1 MTDIGRRAH
10 PRVGL
15 WRTLAALLA
24 VGASLL
30 PISGTAA
37 APCDIGPEHGGLT
50 FPVQQLTAEARCLAS
65 AVLQEPT
72 TNGTV
77 GPLLTP
83 ISRELHDYL
92 LDHPVLTAALV
103 RRLNLGPYTA
113 ADLAPDRFAVD
124 DGDGTRGV
132 FRLLHKDE
140 ANRIYHVEGV
150 HTRAYVPAVKA
161 AAVIFL
167 RLKEMRGADGKTT
180 VESSLVTY
188 TRLND
193 PILSWV
199 VRALRP
205 MIGEAVTHKLTRG
218 FEALHQLG
226 QAVSGDPQ
234 RALQEVAAVSS
245 TPAADLAAFKPLLQ
259 QAHQATQAP
268 QGTLP
273 SSRPAPSP

>member
-1 MTDIGRRAH
+1 MSANDAPAGARMGPGI
-10 PRVGL
+10 
-15 WRTLAALLA
+15 LAALLA
-24 VGASLL
+24 VGAVALTT
-30 PISGTAA
+30 SGTAA
-37 APCDIGPEHGGLT
+37 APCEIAPDHGGLT
-50 FPVQQLTAEARCLAS
+50 FPVQRLTPEARCLAG

-72 TNGTV
+72 THGTV

-83 ISRELHDYL
+83 VSRELHDYL
-92 LDHPVLTAALV
+92 LDHPVLTASLV
-103 RRLNLGPYTA
+103 RRLSLGPYVG
-113 ADLAPDRFAVD
+113 ADLPPDRFAVD

-140 ANRIYHVEGV
+140 ANRIYHVEGA
-150 HTRAYVPAVKA
+150 HRRAYLPAVKA
-161 AAVIFL
+161 TALIFL
-167 RLKEMRGADGKTT
+167 RLKEIRGADGKPA

-193 PILSWV
+193 PVLAWV

-234 RALQEVAAVSS
+234 RALQELAAVSPV
-245 TPAADLAAFKPLLQ
+245 PAADLAALKPLLL
-259 QAHQATQAP
+259 QAHQATQAV

-273 SSRPAPSP
+273 SSRPVLSP

>member
-1 MTDIGRRAH
+1 MKGSLRSTRACA
-10 PRVGL
+10 GL
-15 WRTLAALLA
+15 LARALLLA
-24 VGASLL
+24 VCGSLI
-30 PISGTAA
+30 PTVGTAE
-37 APCDIGPEHGGLT
+37 APCDIGPDHGGLT
-50 FPVQQLTAEARCLAS
+50 FPVQRLTPEARCLAG

-77 GPLLTP
+77 GPLHTP

-113 ADLAPDRFAVD
+113 ADLSPDRFAVD
-124 DGDGTRGV
+124 DGDGTRGA
-132 FRLLHKDE
+132 FRLLYKDE
-140 ANRIYHVEGV
+140 ANRIYQVDGV
-150 HTRAYVPAVKA
+150 HTRAYLPAVKA

-167 RLKEMRGADGKTT
+167 RLKEMRGADGKKT

-193 PILSWV
+193 PILAWV

-218 FEALHQLG
+218 FEAFHQLG
-226 QAVSGDPQ
+226 QAVAQNPQ
-234 RALQEVAAVSS
+234 RVLQEVAAVSP
-245 TPAADLAAFKPLLQ
+245 TPAADLAAFTPLLPQ
-259 QAHQATQAP
+259 TTQAT